1 MSHPTTRFKRLVI
14 KVGTSV
20 LAETTGTPRL
30 NTLHALAQQLAT
42 CARQS
47 CEVVVVS
54 SGAIACG
61 MAVLGLVRRPRELAQ
76 LQACAAIGQGQLMR
90 LYSEACGRC
99 GLTVAQVLLT
109 EADLSNAGRCRNAR
123 HTMEA
128 LLKRQVVP
136 IVNENDTVAVDEITF
151 GDNDRLA
158 ALVASLIRADLLI
171 MLSDVDGLL
180 RGGRVVARLDDLNQT
195 HDALAK
201 PTKRSTTKGGM
212 LSKLSAARIARHAGI
227 PMVIAN
233 GHREGVVPDI
243 LAGRPIGTLIP
254 PTASRLTSRKWW
266 IAFSV
271 RKPHGTLVVDDGA
284 AEALLHRGTSLLAS
298 GIQAV
303 GGRFHAGD
311 SVAIVTAR
319 QEEIARGISGF
330 SSSDLLRI
338 RGLKTHEIASVLGS
352 ASAKEVVH
360 RNQLVLMKDTR

>member
-1 MSHPTTRFKRLVI
+1 VI
-14 KVGTSV
+14 KVGSSV
-20 LAETTGTPRL
+20 LAQASGTPRL
-30 NTLHALAQQLAT
+30 DAFHALATQLAA

-61 MAVLGLVRRPRELAQ
+61 MAVLGLTRRPKELAQ

-90 LYSEACGRC
+90 LYSEACARC

-123 HTMEA
+123 RTLEA
-128 LLKRQVVP
+128 LLARRVVP

-158 ALVASLIRADLLI
+158 ALVASLIRADLLM

-180 RGGRVVARLDDLNQT
+180 RDGRVVERLDDLNQT

-201 PTKRSTTKGGM
+201 PTDRSTTKGGM

-233 GHREGVVPDI
+233 GHRDKVVLDI
-243 LAGRPIGTLIP
+243 LAGQPIGTLIP
-254 PTASRLTSRKWW
+254 PPAARLSSRKWW

-271 RKPHGTLVVDDGA
+271 RKPQGTLVVDDGA
-284 AEALLHRGTSLLAS
+284 AEALHRHASLLAS

-303 GGRFHAGD
+303 AGRFHAGD

-319 QEEIARGISGF
+319 QEEIARGISSF
-330 SSSDLLRI
+330 SSGELLRI
-338 RGLKTHEIASVLGS
+338 RGLKTHEIASILGV
-352 ASAKEVVH
+352 ANAKEVVH
-360 RNQLVLMKDTR
+360 RDQLVLMKEAA